1 MAQEPQVYVCYGLDF
16 VSKLLNQL
24 TLVLLRSLVGHDVA
38 EDLAVGLLRAVPG
51 HLEAVH
57 RDLGEAEV
65 GRRTGNALERPRRN
79 PLRLGPLTS
88 RVEG

>member
-1 MAQEPQVYVCYGLDF
+1 MTLEPQVYVCYGLDF

-24 TLVLLRSLVGHDVA
+24 TLVLLCRLVSHDIA

-57 RDLGEAEV
+57 RDL
-65 GRRTGNALERPRRN
+65 
-79 PLRLGPLTS
+79 
-88 RVEG
+88 